1 MVKYVITLVFVLS
14 AALASGSIV
23 ISSRL
28 RSRYKPGIF
37 GTLMYYQIFYFT
49 YGFYAIWGQ
58 VILYTFL
65 SPFLSGELLN
75 KATNILVLIGSPFVI
90 FTWLMLIR
98 LTRELSGRGPRI
110 PFVLLYVF
118 LIFLLV
124 TVSGYLMSRIGQTDL
139 FSIIKY
145 CFVLLNFTFTI
156 TGFIYLLYHKK
167 YKSVLRKRD
176 LKNIAMGLL
185 MLVFLQNAFLLDYQ
199 DNIYVALGFILLFYM
214 GGSFIPVYI
223 QYQADLSILNPVKEE
238 KITFDLLC
246 SKFSISPRE
255 KEIMVEICNGL
266 SNQQIAD
273 KLFISLQTVKDHT
286 SRIYYKTNCTG
297 RAQLITMVNGIQLK
311 DKS

>member
-23 ISSRL
+23 ISSML
-28 RSRYKPGIF
+28 RSRYKPEIF

-65 SPFLSGELLN
+65 SPFLSVELLN
-75 KATNILVLIGSPFVI
+75 KATNLLVLIGTPFVI

-98 LTRELSGRGPRI
+98 LTRELSGREIRF
-110 PFVLLYVF
+110 PFILLYVF

-124 TVSGYLMSRIGQTDL
+124 SGTGYLMSGFDL
-139 FSIIKY
+139 AGLSAIIRY
-145 CFVLLNFTFTI
+145 CFILLNFTFTI
-156 TGFIYLLYHKK
+156 TGFVYLLSYKK
-167 YKSVLRKRD
+167 RKAILRKRD
-176 LKNIAMGLL
+176 MKNIAMGLL
-185 MLVFLQNAFLLDYQ
+185 MLVFLQNGFLLDYQ
-199 DNIYVALGFILLFYM
+199 DNMYIALGFILLFFM
-214 GGSFIPVYI
+214 GGAFIPVYI
-223 QYQADLSILNPVKEE
+223 QYQSDLSVLHPVKEE

-246 SKFSISPRE
+246 TKFDVSPRE
-255 KEIMVEICNGL
+255 KEIMREICSGL

-297 RAQLITMVNGIQLK
+297 RAQLIAMVSNKL
-311 DKS
+311 

>member
-28 RSRYKPGIF
+28 RSRYKSEIF

-58 VILYTFL
+58 VILYSFM

-75 KATNILVLIGSPFVI
+75 RATNTLVLIGSPFVI

-98 LTRELSGRGPRI
+98 LTRELSGRDTRI

-124 TVSGYLMSRIGQTDL
+124 AGSGYLMSRIDLADL

-156 TGFIYLLYHKK
+156 TGFVYLLSYKK
-167 YKSVLRKRD
+167 RKALLRKRD
-176 LKNIAMGLL
+176 MKNIALGLL

-199 DNIYVALGFILLFYM
+199 DNIYIALGFILLFFT
-214 GGSFIPVYI
+214 GGAFIPLYI
-223 QYQADLSILNPVKEE
+223 QYQSDLSVFHPIKEE

-246 SKFSISPRE
+246 SKYDISPRE
-255 KEIMVEICNGL
+255 KEIMREICKGL

-273 KLFISLQTVKDHT
+273 TLFISLQTVKDHT
-286 SRIYYKTNCTG
+286 SRIYYKTNCSG
-297 RAQLITMVNGIQLK
+297 RAQLITMVSRKIVTS
-311 DKS
+311 DW

>member
-23 ISSRL
+23 ISSVL
-28 RSRYKPGIF
+28 RSRYRNEFF

-49 YGFYAIWGQ
+49 YGFYAIWGK

-65 SPFLSGELLN
+65 SPVLSADLLN
-75 KATNILVLIGSPFVI
+75 RATNILVLIGSPFVI

-98 LTRELSGRGPRI
+98 LSRELSGREIRI
-110 PFVLLYVF
+110 PFLLLYVF
-118 LIFLLV
+118 LIFLLASV
-124 TVSGYLMSRIGQTDL
+124 TGYLMARFEITDL
-139 FSIIKY
+139 FSVMKY

-156 TGFIYLLYHKK
+156 TGVVYLLSHKRRIAI
-167 YKSVLRKRD
+167 LRKRD
-176 LKNIAMGLL
+176 MKNIAMGLL
-185 MLVFLQNAFLLDYQ
+185 MLVFFQNAFLLDYQ
-199 DNIYVALGFILLFYM
+199 DNIYVALGFILLFFI

-223 QYQADLSILNPVKEE
+223 QYQSDLSVLHPLKEE

-246 SKFSISPRE
+246 IKFDISPRE
-255 KEIMVEICNGL
+255 KEIMREICTGL

-297 RAQLITMVNGIQLK
+297 RAQLIAMVNN
-311 DKS
+311 S